1 MRAIALNED
10 NIHQAYEGAYYTILG
25 AGGKMQEWYVGY
37 QDLLNRTNV
46 GTIKQWYSTTGKV
59 LNNRYKLKGKNR
71 FKDNLKI
78 LMFPLDGLDVSKLAM
93 FRLRVEDHWFNDVI
107 DNSKRCSDE

>member
-10 NIHQAYEGAYYTILG
+10 NIHQAYEGWYYTILG
-25 AGGKMQEWYVGY
+25 AGGKMQEWYDGY
-37 QDLLNRTNV
+37 QDFLNRKGI

-59 LNNRYKLKGKNR
+59 LNDRYRLKGKNR

-78 LMFPLDGLDVSKLAM
+78 LMFPLDGLDTGKLAM
-93 FRLRVEDHWFNDVI
+93 LKITLEDRWFTDVI
-107 DNSKRCSDE
+107 DNARRYNE